1 MNSIKQVNNKLNN
14 KFVKGF
20 NNILSPTLLNLFIV
34 LSLIIILFL
43 VYMKYKKIELFDYTT
58 QPQVTQVTQTP
69 IVTIGNNGYIKNLL
83 NSYTTN
89 IKNKVAYQ
97 NQLNIQE
104 KTIQTLAQ
112 QVNDTLNAI

>member
-20 NNILSPTLLNLFIV
+20 NNILSPTLLNLVIV

-43 VYMKYKKIELFDYTT
+43 IYMKYKKIELFDNTT
-58 QPQVTQVTQTP
+58 QPQVTQVTP
-69 IVTIGNNGYIKNLL
+69 VVTIGNNGYIKNLL

-97 NQLNIQE
+97 NQLNIQG